1 MAAMEGKEV
10 EAAFVAEHAG
20 VKEVLSMGKPA
31 ENLLKAI
38 MKRAV
43 RLSSDAKAL
52 RKLLEDK
59 GIVDDLTMWKEVNE
73 NKLLKA
79 TITKFLG
86 AGLEEDITKSL
97 FGLNLVSDFN
107 LFNNCF
113 SNNQFLAFV
122 GSAFVGSLKLS
133 LDQSEDLKK
142 SRDKLIRL
150 VTRTRENLIED
161 MEFGGGAPIRS
172 HKAKPI
178 LKNAGQL
185 IQMANDGVEA
195 AAVVAGQKRAA
206 PFDSGHYRDT
216 DDEDYE
222 EEDVPA
228 NRSSSSSSS
237 SSSGSNRVLE
247 GRVLKVLK
255 WYPNLEHGH
264 HLVYFEGELIT
275 KNCSSVV
282 VEST

>member
-52 RKLLEDK
+52 RKLLEGK
-59 GIVDDLTMWKEVNE
+59 GIVDDLTMWKEVND

-97 FGLNLVSDFN
+97 FGLKTVSDFN

-113 SNNQFLAFV
+113 SNKQFLAFV
-122 GSAFVGSLKLS
+122 GPLKLS

-150 VTRTRENLIED
+150 VLRTRENLIED
-161 MEFGGGAPIRS
+161 MDFGGGAPIRS

-178 LKNAGQL
+178 LKNAGEL
-185 IQMANDGVEA
+185 IQMANGGVEA
-195 AAVVAGQKRAA
+195 VAEIAGQKRDRDA
-206 PFDSGHYRDT
+206 PFNSGHYRDT
-216 DDEDYE
+216 DDEDFEEEEEEEEE
-222 EEDVPA
+222 EEDVHA
-228 NRSSSSSSS
+228 NR
-237 SSSGSNRVLE
+237 
-247 GRVLKVLK
+247 
-255 WYPNLEHGH
+255 
-264 HLVYFEGELIT
+264 
-275 KNCSSVV
+275 
-282 VEST
+282 